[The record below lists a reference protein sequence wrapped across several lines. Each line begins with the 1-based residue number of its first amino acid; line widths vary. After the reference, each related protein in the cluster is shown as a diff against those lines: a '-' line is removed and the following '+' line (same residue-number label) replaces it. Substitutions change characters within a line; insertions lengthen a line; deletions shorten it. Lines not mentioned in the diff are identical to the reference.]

1 MLFFAYATGKK
12 IFKSILNVNKGKV
25 TLTDVGMKE
34 MSTRPRFLESNFD
47 GDIYVSEYVC
57 VYVI

>member
-47 GDIYVSEYVC
+47 GDIYM
-57 VYVI
+57 